1 MRISDWSSDV
11 CSSDLSVLHIA
22 PQQHHIVLEREY
34 TRYAGSA
41 ATAVEVGD
49 LHALPLLRQVI
60 TQLRQPQRLFAI
72 DFLQPAQPHAIA
84 VAGDVGTAQGFGR
97 AEERR
102 VGKGGVSTC
111 RYRWAPYH

>member
-34 TRYAGSA
+34 PRYAGSA

-49 LHALPLLRQVI
+49 LHALPLLRQAI
-60 TQLRQPQRLFAI
+60 TQFRQPQRLFAI
-72 DFLQPAQPHAIA
+72 DFLQPDQPHATAASDVVGHDQRFDTEHCRRLGYSTSRA
-84 VAGDVGTAQGFGR
+84 V
-97 AEERR
+97 
-102 VGKGGVSTC
+102 
-111 RYRWAPYH
+111 P